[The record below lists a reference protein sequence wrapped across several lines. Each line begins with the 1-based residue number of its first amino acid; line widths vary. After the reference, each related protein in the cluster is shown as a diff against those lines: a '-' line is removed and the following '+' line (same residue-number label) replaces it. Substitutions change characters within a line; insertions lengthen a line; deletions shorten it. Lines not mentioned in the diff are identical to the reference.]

1 MRSETA
7 RAPLQ
12 RGFTLLEVMIA
23 LAIVALGVIGLF
35 NQIILISDG
44 TLRMRERTIAS
55 WIAMN
60 EITRIRLSGSMPDVS
75 EFDGDV
81 EFAGATYRW
90 QARVSETG
98 VAELRRIDIE
108 VGYVDEPDVP
118 LGNATGF
125 ITTPPSGDASQ
136 FGWSGTSRVV
146 PTAPA
151 DDDGGDSD
159 SDESAEE

>member
-1 MRSETA
+1 MSSEPGLC
-7 RAPLQ
+7 RAG
-12 RGFTLLEVMIA
+12 RGFTLLEIMIA

-44 TLRMRERTIAS
+44 TLRMRERSIAS

-60 EITRIRLSGSMPDVS
+60 EITRVRLSGALPEVS

-98 VAELRRIDIE
+98 VDDLRRIDID
-108 VGYVDEPDVP
+108 VSYADDPDVP
-118 LGNATGF
+118 LGSASGFVAPPAAADATL
-125 ITTPPSGDASQ
+125 TD
-136 FGWSGTSRVV
+136 WSGTTRNLQ
-146 PTAPA
+146 PGP
-151 DDDGGDSD
+151 GGDGPGEE
-159 SDESAEE
+159 SDEGGS

>member
-1 MRSETA
+1 MRSERLAGRT
-7 RAPLQ
+7 Q

-35 NQIILISDG
+35 NQIIRISDG
-44 TLRMRERTIAS
+44 TLRMRERTVAS

-81 EFAGATYRW
+81 EFAGAEYRW

-98 VAELRRIDIE
+98 VEDLRRIDIE
-108 VGYVDEPDVP
+108 VGYVDEPDVS
-118 LGNATGF
+118 LGNAIGF
-125 ITTPPSGDASQ
+125 VSPAPSGDASLAD
-136 FGWSGTSRVV
+136 WSGVSRNLQPGPVEE
-146 PTAPA
+146 T
-151 DDDGGDSD
+151 GD
-159 SDESAEE
+159 EEAQE

>member
-1 MRSETA
+1 MRSDTTPVPRE
-7 RAPLQ
+7 

-60 EITRIRLSGSMPDVS
+60 EVTRIRLSGAMPDVS

-98 VAELRRIDIE
+98 VENLRRIDID
-108 VGYVDEPDVP
+108 VSYVDEPEVL
-118 LGNATGF
+118 LGNASGF
-125 ITTPPSGDASQ
+125 VTPTASGTLTQ
-136 FGWSGTSRVV
+136 FGWTGGSRNIQ
-146 PTAPA
+146 PGA
-151 DDDGGDSD
+151 DVEGDED
-159 SDESAEE
+159 TGE